1 MKNNA
6 TLFIATLRVWLV
18 LFLGVFAL
26 GACATESAPPLPAE
40 LAAQSASVYRL
51 GLGDK
56 VRINVFNEKELS
68 GEYQVSA
75 NGSVTMP
82 LIGDVPAVGL
92 TARELETRLADKY
105 RGGYLRDPKIV
116 VEVYDFRPYYVLGEV
131 EKPGRYPA
139 LEGTTIL
146 GAIATAGGFTYR
158 ADQKKVF
165 IRRAGS
171 QTEYEVSP
179 NANVFVVPG
188 DVIRVSERYF

>member
-1 MKNNA
+1 MYKP
-6 TLFIATLRVWLV
+6 V
-18 LFLGVFAL
+18 LNLLARFKLCLAL
-26 GACATESAPPLPAE
+26 LIGAASLSACATESAPPLPAE
-40 LAAQSASVYRL
+40 LAAQSATVYRL

-56 VRINVFNEKELS
+56 VRINVFGEKDLS

-92 TARELETRLADKY
+92 SARELEARLTEKY

-116 VEVYDFRPYYVLGEV
+116 VEVYDFRPYFVLGEV

-158 ADQKKVF
+158 ADQKRVF
-165 IRRAGS
+165 IRKS
-171 QTEYEVSP
+171 VSSTEYEVAP
-179 NANVFVVPG
+179 TANVFVSPG
-188 DVIRVSERYF
+188 DVIRVGERYF